1 MMKIR
6 VPIMLLVDKIE
17 KHEEDIWLY
26 SLYPG
31 KKVVYEITSNDRLK
45 EEKYRQ
51 SRIEKKARSQDQNQ
65 SDSSDSSDS
74 DESSSG
80 DDSSDG
86 SELGSQEQDDK
97 KWEQDIANYFMEID
111 IFMNSI

>member
-1 MMKIR
+1 
-6 VPIMLLVDKIE
+6 MLLVDKIE

-51 SRIEKKARSQDQNQ
+51 SRIDKKARSQDQNQ
-65 SDSSDSSDS
+65 SDSSDS

-86 SELGSQEQDDK
+86 SELGS
-97 KWEQDIANYFMEID
+97 
-111 IFMNSI
+111 